1 VATLLLS
8 DLHLGTR
15 HARDV
20 LRRPEARERLIA
32 ALDGAD
38 EVVLLGDAVELRE
51 CPAREALDIARPFLR
66 ALGAAV
72 PRVVVVPGN
81 HDHQLAAPW
90 LDARRLNGA
99 GPLDGEP
106 QPATGQPGLLGA
118 VADALAPAEVLI
130 AYPGYRVR
138 DDVWAT
144 HGHYLDC
151 HMTVPRV
158 ECIAVSVMQRLAGH
172 VPDGPRTAEDY
183 EHALAPLYAISYQL
197 AQGSGPARKLPRE
210 NPSAVVWRRLQA
222 GGPAGKALEKLAI
235 PASVALAN
243 TLGLGPFVSDL
254 SGPALRRAGLRAME
268 EVLAGLGVEAQ
279 HIVFGHTH
287 RPGPL
292 ASDDGT
298 EWGRLVNCGSWLHEP
313 AFLDGAPEDSPYWP
327 GTLVRVDATGPPRVE
342 RVLEP
347 RGPRPPYS

>member
-1 VATLLLS
+1 MPTVLLS

-15 HARDV
+15 HGRDV
-20 LRRPEARERLIA
+20 LRRPDARRRLIEA
-32 ALDGAD
+32 VTGSD

-51 CPAREALDIARPFLR
+51 CPAREALEIARPFLA

-72 PRVVVVPGN
+72 PRVVLVPGN
-81 HDHQLAAPW
+81 HDHQLAAGW

-99 GPLDGEP
+99 RPIDDEP
-106 QPATGQPGLLGA
+106 EPASGHPGLLGA
-118 VADALAPAEVLI
+118 VAEALAPADVLI

-158 ECIAVSVMQRLAGH
+158 ECIAVSVMQRLVGGTA
-172 VPDGPRTAEDY
+172 DGPRTAEQY
-183 EHALAPLYAISYQL
+183 EHAVAPLYAISYQL
-197 AQGSGPARKLPRE
+197 AQGAGPARKLPRE

-222 GGPAGKALEKLAI
+222 GGAGARALEKVAI
-235 PASVALAN
+235 PASVGLAN
-243 TLGLGPFVSDL
+243 LLGLGPFVSDL
-254 SGPALRRAGLRAME
+254 SGPALRRAGLSAME
-268 EVLAGLGVEAQ
+268 EVVRSLGVEAA

-292 ASDDGT
+292 PGDDPA

-313 AFLDGAPEDSPYWP
+313 AFLEGAPPDSPYWP
-327 GTLVRVDATGPPRVE
+327 GTLVRVDESGPPRVE

-347 RGPRPPYS
+347 HGPRPPYS

>member
-1 VATLLLS
+1 MPTVLLS

-15 HARDV
+15 HGRDV
-20 LRRPEARERLIA
+20 LRRADAREQLIE
-32 ALDGAD
+32 ALAGAD

-51 CPAREALDIARPFLR
+51 CPAREALDIARPFLA

-72 PRVVVVPGN
+72 PRVVLVPGN
-81 HDHQLAAPW
+81 HDHQLAAAW

-99 GPLDGEP
+99 RPPVHEP
-106 QPATGQPGLLGA
+106 EPAAGHPGLLGA

-138 DDVWAT
+138 EDVWAS

-158 ECIAVSVMQRLAGH
+158 ECIAVSVMQRLVGGLAE
-172 VPDGPRTAEDY
+172 GPRTAEEY
-183 EHALAPLYAISYQL
+183 EHTVAPLYAISYQL
-197 AQGSGPARKLPRE
+197 AQGAGPARKLPRE

-222 GGPAGKALEKLAI
+222 GGAAGRALEKVAI

-243 TLGLGPFVSDL
+243 ALGLGPFGSDL
-254 SGPALRRAGLRAME
+254 SGPALRRAGLVAME
-268 EVLAGLGVEAQ
+268 TVARSLGVEAE
-279 HIVFGHTH
+279 HVVFGHTH

-292 ASDDGT
+292 PSDDPA

-313 AFLDGAPEDSPYWP
+313 AFLDGAPADSPYWP
-327 GTLVRVDATGPPRVE
+327 GTLVRVGESGPPTIE

-347 RGPRPPYS
+347 HGPRPPYS